1 VEYAISDYAQMIADD
16 VRMSAYTRALERA
29 VKTGSVVVDLGAGTG
44 VMALLACRL
53 GADRVFAIE
62 PSPVI
67 EVGKEIARR
76 NGLEDRIAFMQSLS
90 QDVSLPQR
98 ADVIVSDLRGV
109 LPLYAGH
116 VVSIVDARRRFLAPG
131 GMLIPTRDT
140 ICAAVVEAFEPY
152 RRIDR
157 WAKHSGGF
165 EIEPARQLIAN
176 TWWRSRVEPSQL
188 LTEPHAIATLDYST
202 IEAPDL
208 KSSVAF
214 TVLRSGTA
222 HGICLWFETLLVH
235 GVGFTTAP
243 GQPETVY
250 GQAFLPL
257 LSPVEVD
264 SGNTAEVLLAAS
276 LSAGKYVWRWQTTIA
291 ENGKTKAEL
300 RQSSALGVPVWRGL
314 LERSSSSY
322 RPRRNREADVLRFV
336 LELMDGNLTIEEIAS
351 RLSEEF
357 PQRFSDARQS
367 LEYVIRQTQERSQ

>member
-1 VEYAISDYAQMIADD
+1 MEYTISDYAQMIADD

-29 VKTGSVVVDLGAGTG
+29 VKAGSVVVDLGAGTG

-62 PSPVI
+62 PSPLV
-67 EVGKEIARR
+67 EVGREIARR
-76 NGLEDRIAFMQSLS
+76 NGLEDRIAFMQFPS

-109 LPLYAGH
+109 LPLYESH

-131 GMLIPTRDT
+131 GVLIPTRDT
-140 ICAAVVEAFEPY
+140 ICAAVVEAFDSY

-176 TWWRSRVEPSQL
+176 TWWRSRVEPSQF
-188 LTEPHAIATLDYST
+188 LTEPQAIATLDYST
-202 IEAPDL
+202 IEDPDV
-208 KSSVAF
+208 KSSVTF
-214 TVLRSGTA
+214 SVLRTGTV
-222 HGICLWFETLLVH
+222 HGICLWFETLLVN
-235 GVGFTTAP
+235 GIGFTTAP

-250 GQAFLPL
+250 GHAFLPL
-257 LSPVEVD
+257 LSPVEVEPGD
-264 SGNTAEVLLAAS
+264 AVEVLLGGS
-276 LSAGKYVWRWQTTIA
+276 SSAGKYVWRWRTTIVGGA
-291 ENGKTKAEL
+291 GTKAEF
-300 RQSSALGVPVWRGL
+300 RQSSALGLPFSRRL

-322 RPRRNREADVLRFV
+322 RPRRNREAEMLRFV

-351 RLSEEF
+351 RLSEQF
-357 PQRFSDARQS
+357 PQRFSDARES
-367 LEYVIRQTQERSQ
+367 LEYVIRQARERSQ

>member
-1 VEYAISDYAQMIADD
+1 
-16 VRMSAYTRALERA
+16 MSAYTRALERA

-67 EVGKEIARR
+67 EVGREIARR
-76 NGLEDRIAFMQSLS
+76 NGLEDRIAFMQFRS

-131 GMLIPTRDT
+131 GMLIPARDT
-140 ICAAVVEAFEPY
+140 ICAAVVEAFESY

-188 LTEPHAIATLDYST
+188 LTEPQAIATLDYST

-250 GQAFLPL
+250 GHAFLPL

-291 ENGKTKAEL
+291 ENGKTKAEH
-300 RQSSALGVPVWRGL
+300 RQSSAPGVPVWRGL

-322 RPRRNREADVLRFV
+322 RPRRNREAEVLRFV
-336 LELMDGNLTIEEIAS
+336 LELMDGNLTIEEVAS

-367 LEYVIRQTQERSQ
+367 LEYVIRQAQERSE